1 MTAGHRAIT
10 LTQIKE
16 YVGNSAINFRFHDWT
31 ACLIRFRGLVPTSP
45 NSLISPSKDGPSA
58 RCLSP
63 RRRPKSLLVATVK
76 YLLRTDVHTFAF
88 SVAANSILSFF
99 PFVVLM
105 MTLIRR
111 VFHSRVMY
119 EVVLQLLRDY
129 LPAGQDFVIRNLNAM
144 VNSRQ
149 RVQVLSLVILLVTSS
164 GVFLPLE
171 VALNRIWRIENN
183 RSYLGNQ
190 LVSLGLAFA
199 CGALALLSIA
209 LTAGPVGLLEF
220 LLRGYGTGFV
230 RLVGF
235 LMMKIFAIA
244 ASIAIFFLIYWLL
257 PNGKVPARAVLP
269 SAIVM
274 GLLSEALKY
283 AYILA
288 LPWLN
293 FQEVYGPFALSVSLM
308 FWAFLSGLLLLAG
321 ANLSAEEY
329 LGRTF

>member
-1 MTAGHRAIT
+1 
-10 LTQIKE
+10 
-16 YVGNSAINFRFHDWT
+16 
-31 ACLIRFRGLVPTSP
+31 
-45 NSLISPSKDGPSA
+45 
-58 RCLSP
+58 
-63 RRRPKSLLVATVK
+63 
-76 YLLRTDVHTFAF
+76 
-88 SVAANSILSFF
+88 
-99 PFVVLM
+99 

-119 EVVLQLLRDY
+119 DVVLQLLRDY

-149 RVQVLSLVILLVTSS
+149 RVQVASLIILLVTSS

-171 VALNRIWRIENN
+171 VALNRIWRFENN

-190 LVSLGLAFA
+190 LISFALAFA
-199 CGALALLSIA
+199 CGVLALLSIG
-209 LTAGPVGLLEF
+209 LTAGPVAFMEF

-235 LMMKIFAIA
+235 LMMKVFAIA
-244 ASIAIFFLIYWLL
+244 ASITIFFLVYWLL

-269 SAIVM
+269 AAIIM

-283 AYILA
+283 AYIVA

-293 FQEVYGPFALSVSLM
+293 FQEVYGPFALSVSMM

-321 ANLSAEEY
+321 ANLSAEEH
-329 LGRTF
+329 LLHQL

>member
-1 MTAGHRAIT
+1 MKIPAHR
-10 LTQIKE
+10 Q
-16 YVGNSAINFRFHDWT
+16 
-31 ACLIRFRGLVPTSP
+31 PTSR
-45 NSLISPSKDGPSA
+45 SLV
-58 RCLSP
+58 LS
-63 RRRPKSLLVATVK
+63 TIK
-76 YLLRTDVHTFAF
+76 YLMQTDVHTFAF

-119 EVVLQLLRDY
+119 DVVVQLLRDY
-129 LPAGQDFVIRNLNAM
+129 LPAGQEFVIRNLNSM

-149 RVQVLSLVILLVTSS
+149 RVQVFSLVILLVTSS
-164 GVFLPLE
+164 GIFLPLE
-171 VALNRIWRIENN
+171 VALNRIWRFDKN

-190 LVSLGLAFA
+190 VVSFGLAFA
-199 CGALALLSIA
+199 CGALALMSIG
-209 LTAGPVGLLEF
+209 LTAGPVAFMEWI
-220 LLRGYGTGFV
+220 LRGYGTGFV
-230 RLVGF
+230 RVVGF
-235 LMMKIFAIA
+235 LVMKVFAIA
-244 ASIAIFFLIYWLL
+244 ASIAIFFLVYWIL

-269 SAIVM
+269 AAIIM

-293 FQEVYGPFALSVSLM
+293 FQEVYGPFALSVTMM

-321 ANLSAEEY
+321 AHLSAEEH
-329 LGRTF
+329 LGNVL

>member
-1 MTAGHRAIT
+1 MADRPIPT
-10 LTQIKE
+10 LP
-16 YVGNSAINFRFHDWT
+16 
-31 ACLIRFRGLVPTSP
+31 PTEAAP
-45 NSLISPSKDGPSA
+45 LQPA
-58 RCLSP
+58 RLP
-63 RRRPKSLLVATVK
+63 RRRSPNLIVSTAR
-76 YLLRTDVHTFAF
+76 YLMRTEVHTFAF
-88 SVAANSILSFF
+88 SVAANAILSFF

-129 LPAGQDFVIRNLNAM
+129 LPAGQDFVIRNLNSM

-149 RVQVLSLVILLVTSS
+149 RVQLVSLVILLVTSS

-171 VALNRIWRIENN
+171 VALNRIWRFPNN

-190 LVSLGLAFA
+190 VVSFGLAFA

-209 LTAGPVGLLEF
+209 LTAGPVAFMQF

-235 LMMKIFAIA
+235 LVMKVFAIA

-269 SAIVM
+269 AAIIM

-293 FQEVYGPFALSVSLM
+293 FQEVYGPFALSVSMM

-321 ANLSAEEY
+321 ANLSAEEH
-329 LGRTF
+329 LGRAL

>member
-1 MTAGHRAIT
+1 MVLST
-10 LTQIKE
+10 L
-16 YVGNSAINFRFHDWT
+16 
-31 ACLIRFRGLVPTSP
+31 
-45 NSLISPSKDGPSA
+45 
-58 RCLSP
+58 
-63 RRRPKSLLVATVK
+63 K
-76 YLLRTDVHTFAF
+76 YLTRTDVHTFAF

-99 PFVVLM
+99 PFVVLL
-105 MTLIRR
+105 MTVIRR

-119 EVVLQLLRDY
+119 DVVLQLLRDY

-144 VNSRQ
+144 VNARQ
-149 RVQVLSLVILLVTSS
+149 RVQVVSLIILLVTST
-164 GVFLPLE
+164 GIFVPLE
-171 VALNRIWRIENN
+171 VALNRIWRFENN

-190 LVSLGLAFA
+190 VISLGLAFA
-199 CGALALLSIA
+199 CGLLALLSIG
-209 LTAGPVGLLEF
+209 LTAGPVAFMEF
-220 LLRGYGTGFV
+220 LLRGYGTGVV

-235 LMMKIFAIA
+235 LMMKMFAIA

-269 SAIVM
+269 AAIIM

-293 FQEVYGPFALSVSLM
+293 FQEVYGPFALSVSMM

-321 ANLSAEEY
+321 ANLSAEEH
-329 LGRTF
+329 LHDAL